1 LTRRSAGSSGRE
13 CRSLRVQHAEE
24 LASFVAAVAGRLRAA
39 GLQVS
44 LAEEVEAARLLSI
57 YAALSGSGELGAGEA
72 ASVVAS
78 VFARRVGEEALVAA
92 AVRRVLCGA
101 PEAEVMEHVE
111 EGLRRLGLSFGE
123 QVQWRRR
130 LRPEAMQ
137 DYISLRLLG
146 FISRGRRGE
155 YVVSRRQA
163 ARLAREVAERYGGFE
178 QAVKARAEAE
188 IRRGGRLL
196 GEAGA
201 ALLQLLGRS
210 PRLDEAVRVYAAAR
224 RAGDR
229 RQAARAIAEA
239 LDRGE
244 RPASGGEAAKAFE
257 ALSRG
262 RLLTLSRARVLLEAE
277 PRLAPRVA
285 RELGREALI
294 DMAVSMAGEGRVSE
308 AAEALVR
315 GLGLPAADMP
325 GVEEALRR
333 GRLGELLEGSERLR
347 AEGRLRSYLLRYF
360 ETGNRGYLDMAAAE
374 AERARLSGP
383 LAEAL
388 AEGDEARLLREAVR
402 GLEPYEAFRILH
414 SVYTGTANAEVKL
427 LAARLLHILW
437 RRLVRGFGE
446 AARRM
451 VKVEGRAV
459 ALDVRDT
466 VYRVIRLHPQPLV
479 GLARGTRRRLVL
491 LLDKS
496 GSMAPYSFYALAAAA
511 ALAPL
516 VSRLVLFDEKPSS
529 LPTAMLRR
537 SPLRAVETLL
547 ATRFAGYTDVS
558 GALDYATRSHPPSKL
573 ILISDLRQTV
583 ATSKPVETALAE
595 ATARGWKIAV
605 IMPGD
610 AEPPNVV
617 EGIPGLRLY
626 RADTPKKL
634 QRILLDAMLR
644 G

>member
-1 LTRRSAGSSGRE
+1 MTRRSAGSSGRV
-13 CRSLRVQHAEE
+13 CRRLKAWLGEE

-39 GLQVS
+39 GLRVS

-57 YAALSGSGELGAGEA
+57 YAALSGAGELGVDEA

-78 VFARRVGEEALVAA
+78 VFARRAGDEALIVA
-92 AVRRVLCGA
+92 AVRRVLCGT
-101 PEAEVMEHVE
+101 PDAEVLEQVE
-111 EGLRRLGLSFGE
+111 DGLRRLGLSFGE
-123 QVQWRRR
+123 QLQGRRR
-130 LRPEAMQ
+130 LRPEALQ
-137 DYISLRLLG
+137 DYVSLRLLG

-178 QAVKARAEAE
+178 EAVRARAEAE

-210 PRLDEAVRVYAAAR
+210 PRLEEAVRVYSAAR

-244 RPASGGEAAKAFE
+244 RPSSGGEAAKAFE

-262 RLLTLSRARVLLEAE
+262 RLLTPARARVLLEAE
-277 PRLAPRVA
+277 PRLAPRVV

-315 GLGLPAADMP
+315 GLGLPAADAP

-333 GRLGELLEGSERLR
+333 GRLSELLGGSERLR
-347 AEGRLRSYLLRYF
+347 AEGRLRGYLLRYF

-374 AERARLSGP
+374 VERAGLSGP

-402 GLEPYEAFRILH
+402 GLEPYEAFRVLH
-414 SVYTGTANAEVKL
+414 SAYTNTVNTEVRL
-427 LAARLLHILW
+427 LAARLLYILW

-451 VKVEGRAV
+451 VKVEGRGV
-459 ALDVRDT
+459 VLDVRDT
-466 VYRVIRLHPQPLV
+466 VYRIIRLQPQPLV
-479 GLARGTRRRLVL
+479 GLARGSRQRLVL

-516 VSRLVLFDEKPSS
+516 VSRLVLFDEKPVS
-529 LPTAMLRR
+529 LPTSVLRR
-537 SPLRAVETLL
+537 SPLRAVEIILS
-547 ATRFAGYTDVS
+547 TRFTGYTDVS
-558 GALDYATRSHPPSKL
+558 GALDFATRGHPPSKL

-583 ATSKPVETALAE
+583 STSKPVESALTEVA
-595 ATARGWKIAV
+595 ARGWKTAV

-610 AEPPNVV
+610 TEPPTTV
-617 EGIPGLRLY
+617 EGVPGLRFY
-626 RADTPKKL
+626 RVDAPRKL